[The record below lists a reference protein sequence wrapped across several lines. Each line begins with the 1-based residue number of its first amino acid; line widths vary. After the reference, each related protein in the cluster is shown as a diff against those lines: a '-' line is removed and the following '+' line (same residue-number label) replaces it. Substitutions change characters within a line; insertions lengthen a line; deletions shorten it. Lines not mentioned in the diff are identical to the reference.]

1 MNEGN
6 QKTKAKKII
15 IAVIAVIAVLAIIFG
30 ILAATGKFNLNFSK
44 RSKMSAG
51 VEKLEE
57 SITKPLDKISDEIE
71 KNGVTPK
78 VVDSIDKDSAI
89 EASTEISA
97 NIDTLEVSSLSS
109 SEQSTMD
116 SIVKMANKSK
126 IGLNLKYDGNK
137 SAYAKINGNI
147 DNTAISGE
155 AVYDGNQAA
164 IRSEELNSK
173 WITISKD
180 DLKDL
185 LDENNLDIDELEKI
199 LSETNDQ
206 ISNLMKS
213 VNVDQKTQKEI
224 RKRYTKVF
232 KDFIKEKSKNL
243 KSESDTV
250 KVDGKSK
257 KCKKVTLT
265 LNESDIKEL
274 VNKYLDTF
282 AKDDQLKGILNDS
295 ASAYSEIIKSAN
307 SSLSGT
313 DELENIADSI
323 NTIYDNIDTL
333 KEKINDLDFEGNL
346 KVVSY
351 ATNTKVYRT
360 DLSIEI
366 EGTEIILETVFN
378 KDTTEMTIS
387 ANSQGASADIA
398 TITIT
403 SKNNEISV
411 KAEASKMLAQQI
423 GTEASAEINYKTQK
437 SKSEITL
444 SVNAGDYG
452 KGTIS
457 AVTDI
462 SKNEDKNYEDTTT
475 LNVDIDSQYIATA
488 KMTITAKNNLK
499 VGNVSIPQVSTNDGI
514 DIKDETS
521 LSSYMK
527 DAQSKAQEILKKLE
541 PIIEEFSKSSSSNKT
556 NKKNNTPNITEDDD
570 TDEDDTSDITTD
582 DATEDD
588 ADSIFSTDIDT
599 NNTTESSEE
608 DLRL

>member
-30 ILAATGKFNLNFSK
+30 ILVATGKFNLNFSK

-250 KVDGKSK
+250 KVDGKNK
-257 KCKKVTLT
+257 KCKKITLE
-265 LNESDIKEL
+265 LSESDIKEL
-274 VNKYLDTF
+274 INNYLDTF

-366 EGTEIILETVFN
+366 EGTEIILKTLFN

-398 TITIT
+398 TIT

>member
-15 IAVIAVIAVLAIIFG
+15 IAVIAVIAVLAIIIG

-147 DNTAISGE
+147 DNTTISGE

-250 KVDGKSK
+250 KVDGKNK
-257 KCKKVTLT
+257 KCKKITLE
-265 LNESDIKEL
+265 LSESDIKEL
-274 VNKYLDTF
+274 INNYLDTF

-366 EGTEIILETVFN
+366 EGTEIILKTLFN

-423 GTEASAEINYKTQK
+423 GTEVSAEINYKTQK

-556 NKKNNTPNITEDDD
+556 NTKNNTPNITEDDD